1 MNDLLGTISLQRVG
15 RLRHSTTSFAKYQLQ
30 IAPQRAN
37 LALACQAVTVI
48 CWVGYSLRSRR
59 SAFAILSSKG
69 APFKLLRTKA
79 IKISHPLLKRRVVG
93 QALARLTAS

>member
-37 LALACQAVTVI
+37 LALACQVVH
-48 CWVGYSLRSRR
+48 CNMLGWL
-59 SAFAILSSKG
+59 L
-69 APFKLLRTKA
+69 AP
-79 IKISHPLLKRRVVG
+79 
-93 QALARLTAS
+93 